1 MEKKRIIF
9 LGDSITEGCFAFY
22 PTSYGLDTYR
32 QPEDCYVT
40 KVAKALAKKYGESA
54 PEVINAGISGNKASN
69 GLDRLQKD
77 VLDKK
82 PDIVFV
88 CFGLNDSNW
97 SLINYRAAMSEIFDK
112 LIENGIKPILL
123 TPNMKCTYVS
133 DKAIECSL
141 VAAKKSAETQNSGR
155 MDETVEISRE
165 VAREREIEICDVYA
179 EWKKMYASGTDIT
192 LLLSN
197 YINHPTPEMHDFI
210 ADMVMKTLEKYL

>member
-1 MEKKRIIF
+1 MEKKRIVF

-22 PTSYGLDTYR
+22 PTSFGLDTFR

-40 KVAKALAKKYGESA
+40 KVAKALAEKYGESA

-165 VAREREIEICDVYA
+165 VAREREIEICDVYT